1 MKREH
6 RYGYRHSAGPLGD
19 GHLEERHSIGLL
31 SGAVDALVVWT
42 HVQFLLRFSVLRV
55 ARLDSVE
62 FPFGKGSAL
71 LSTVGPFYW

>member
-1 MKREH
+1 MRLGVSVKREH

-42 HVQFLLRFSVLRV
+42 HVQFLLRLISCVLRG
-55 ARLDSVE
+55 ASA
-62 FPFGKGSAL
+62 GKATELGQH
-71 LSTVGPFYW
+71 THH